1 MSRSGL
7 DRSYALVV
15 FDWDGTLIDSVG
27 TIVAC
32 TRAAFAR
39 LGREMPEE
47 SAVRGAIGL
56 GLEESVA
63 KFSPE
68 TGPEFLEALA
78 EAYRECW
85 IEEYHAH
92 PEPFPA
98 TVPLLEELRERGF
111 LLAVATAKSRRGLIR
126 DFGRTRLEP
135 YFHASRTAD
144 ESGSKPAPT
153 MLLELMEELG
163 RTSDETLMVG
173 DTVHDLEMAANAAV
187 DAVAVC
193 TGAAGRS
200 ELEEISPVA
209 CLESIAELRP
219 WLAGSPPGERARSSR
234 ERKGPRGTEPGTG
247 MG

>member
-1 MSRSGL
+1 MSHRP
-7 DRSYALVV
+7 YELVV

-47 SAVRGAIGL
+47 AAVRGAIGL

-68 TGPEFLEALA
+68 TGPEFLERLA
-78 EAYRECW
+78 QAYRECW

-92 PEPFPA
+92 PRPFET
-98 TVPLLEELRERGF
+98 TVPLLEELRDGGY
-111 LLAVATAKSRRGLIR
+111 LLAVATAKSRRGLVR
-126 DFGRTRLEP
+126 DFDRTALEP

-163 RTSDETLMVG
+163 RTPEETVMIG
-173 DTVHDLEMAANAAV
+173 DTVHDLEMAANAGV

-193 TGAAGRS
+193 SGAAARP
-200 ELEEISPVA
+200 ELEEVSPVA
-209 CLESIAELRP
+209 CLENIAGLRP
-219 WLAGSPPGERARSSR
+219 WLLEPLAPGDPGGGSPDER
-234 ERKGPRGTEPGTG
+234 ETQGTG
-247 MG
+247 PSAGLG

>member
-1 MSRSGL
+1 
-7 DRSYALVV
+7 
-15 FDWDGTLIDSVG
+15 
-27 TIVAC
+27 
-32 TRAAFAR
+32 
-39 LGREMPEE
+39 
-47 SAVRGAIGL
+47 
-56 GLEESVA
+56 
-63 KFSPE
+63 
-68 TGPEFLEALA
+68 
-78 EAYRECW
+78 
-85 IEEYHAH
+85 
-92 PEPFPA
+92 
-98 TVPLLEELRERGF
+98 
-111 LLAVATAKSRRGLIR
+111 
-126 DFGRTRLEP
+126 
-135 YFHASRTAD
+135 SRTAD